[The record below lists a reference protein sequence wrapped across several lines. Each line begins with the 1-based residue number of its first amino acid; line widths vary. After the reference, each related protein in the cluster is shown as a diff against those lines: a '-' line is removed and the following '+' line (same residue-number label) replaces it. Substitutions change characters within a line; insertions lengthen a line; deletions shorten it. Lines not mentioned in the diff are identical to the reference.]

1 MQRNEIKFKLN
12 NSNLIKFKN
21 ETKLFSAYPQRRV
34 FSIYFDTIDYKDFI
48 DSEEGTVPRKKIRLR
63 YYNSFYKN
71 LNDDKKI
78 KGSIELK
85 KTLDFHRE
93 KKSIKIFDTLKNSIT
108 VCKNFLN
115 QKRYPV
121 CAIKYQRNYYKSS
134 SGIRITIDKNI
145 QYYKINRYHQL
156 ILNNFENENI
166 IEMKIED
173 IDKNYSFETD
183 FLSAY
188 RVRFSKYC
196 EAVKK
201 IKIII

>member
-1 MQRNEIKFKLN
+1 MQRNEIKFKLDN
-12 NSNLIKFKN
+12 FNLIKFKK
-21 ETKLFSAYPQRRV
+21 ETELFLAYPQRKV
-34 FSIYFDTIDYKDFI
+34 FSIYFDTFNYKDFI

-71 LNDDKKI
+71 LNEDKKI

-85 KTLDFHRE
+85 KTLDIYRE

-108 VCKNFLN
+108 LCENFLN

-121 CAIKYQRNYYKSS
+121 CAITYQRSYYKSF

-145 QYYKINRYHQL
+145 QYYKIDKDRQL
-156 ILNNFENENI
+156 ILNSFESENI

-173 IDKNYSFETD
+173 IANGDK
-183 FLSAY
+183 
-188 RVRFSKYC
+188 V
-196 EAVKK
+196 
-201 IKIII
+201 

>member
-1 MQRNEIKFKLN
+1 MQRNEIKFKLDN
-12 NSNLIKFKN
+12 FNLIKFKK
-21 ETKLFSAYPQRRV
+21 ETKLFSAYPQRKV
-34 FSIYFDTIDYKDFI
+34 FSIYFDTFDYKDFI

-63 YYNSFYKN
+63 YYNSFYKD
-71 LNDDKKI
+71 LNEDKKI

-85 KTLDFHRE
+85 KTLDIYRE

-108 VCKNFLN
+108 LCKNFLN

-121 CAIKYQRNYYKSS
+121 CAITYQRSYYKSF

-145 QYYKINRYHQL
+145 QYYRIDKDRQL
-156 ILNNFENENI
+156 ILNNFECENI

-173 IDKNYSFETD
+173 IDKNHSFETD

-196 EAVKK
+196 EAVRK
-201 IKIII
+201 IKIIN

>member
-1 MQRNEIKFKLN
+1 MQRNEIKFKLDN
-12 NSNLIKFKN
+12 FNLIKFKK
-21 ETKLFSAYPQRRV
+21 ETELFLAYPQRKV
-34 FSIYFDTIDYKDFI
+34 FSIYFDTFDYKDFI

-71 LNDDKKI
+71 LNEDKKI

-85 KTLDFHRE
+85 KTLDIYRE

-108 VCKNFLN
+108 LCKNFLN

-121 CAIKYQRNYYKSS
+121 CAITYQRSYYKSF

-145 QYYKINRYHQL
+145 KYYKIDKNRQL
-156 ILNNFENENI
+156 ILNGFESENI

-173 IDKNYSFETD
+173 IDKNHSFETD

-196 EAVKK
+196 EAVRK
-201 IKIII
+201 IKIIN

>member
-21 ETKLFSAYPQRRV
+21 ETKLFSAYPQRKV
-34 FSIYFDTIDYKDFI
+34 FSIYFDTIDFKDFI

-63 YYNSFYKN
+63 YYNSFYRD
-71 LNDDKKI
+71 LNENKKI
-78 KGSIELK
+78 KGSLELK
-85 KTLDFHRE
+85 KTLDIYRE
-93 KKSIKIFDTLKNSIT
+93 KKSIKIFDTLKNSIV
-108 VCKNFLN
+108 VCENFLN

-121 CAIKYQRNYYKSS
+121 CAITYKRNYYKSF
-134 SGIRITIDKNI
+134 SGIRITVDKNI
-145 QYYKINRYHQL
+145 QYYKINNDRQL
-156 ILNNFENENI
+156 ILNSFENNNI

-196 EAVKK
+196 EAIKK
-201 IKIII
+201 IKIIN

>member
-21 ETKLFSAYPQRRV
+21 ETKLFSVYPQRKI

-63 YYNSFYKN
+63 YYNSFFGN
-71 LNDDKKI
+71 LNDDKII
-78 KGSIELK
+78 KGSLELK

-93 KKSIKIFDTLKNSIT
+93 KKSIKIFDTLENSII

-121 CAIKYQRNYYKSS
+121 CAIKYQRNYYKSF
-134 SGIRITIDKNI
+134 SGIRITLDKNI
-145 QYYKINRYHQL
+145 QYYKINKDHKL
-156 ILNNFENENI
+156 ILSNFENENI
-166 IEMKIED
+166 IEIKIEN
-173 IDKNYSFETD
+173 IDKDYSFETD

-196 EAVKK
+196 EAVRK
-201 IKIII
+201 IKIIN

>member
-1 MQRNEIKFKLN
+1 MQRNEIKFKLD

-21 ETKLFSAYPQRRV
+21 EAKLFSVYPQRTV

-63 YYNSFYKN
+63 YYNSFYRN
-71 LNDDKKI
+71 LNSDEKI
-78 KGSIELK
+78 KGSLELK

-93 KKSIKIFDTLKNSIT
+93 KKSIKIFNTLKNSIK

-121 CAIKYQRNYYKSS
+121 CAIKYQRNYYKSF
-134 SGIRITIDKNI
+134 SGIRITLDKNI
-145 QYYKINRYHQL
+145 QYYKINKDHKL
-156 ILNNFENENI
+156 ILSNFENENI
-166 IEMKIED
+166 IEIKIEN
-173 IDKNYSFETD
+173 IDKDYSFETD

-196 EAVKK
+196 EAVRK
-201 IKIII
+201 IKIIN